1 MRFHFT
7 KHAQEK
13 LVLIQQAGF
22 LVTQAL
28 VKEAISKPI
37 HVEDRLDGTHIAMVL
52 LNRNHVLRVVYRID
66 GDIIIIIT
74 LYPGRRK
81 AYEI

>member
-7 KHAQEK
+7 KHAIEK
-13 LVLIQQAGF
+13 LLRIHQVGF

-28 VKEAISKPI
+28 VKQALSQPMK
-37 HVEDRLDGTHIAMVL
+37 VEDRLDGTHIAMVL
-52 LNRNHVLRVVYRID
+52 LNRSHVLRVVYRVD

-81 AYEI
+81 AYGL

>member
-13 LVLIQQAGF
+13 ILRVRQAGF
-22 LVTQAL
+22 LVTQL
-28 VKEAISKPI
+28 VVKQAVSKPMK
-37 HVEDRLDGTHIAMVL
+37 VEDRLDGTHIAMTVL
-52 LNRNHVLRVVYRID
+52 NSNHVLRVVYRID
-66 GDIIIIIT
+66 GDIMVIIT

-81 AYEI
+81 AYGI